1 MVDSDILYGM
11 LSYGVDT
18 TPEEGLEPYIPNL
31 MKYLPECYHEL
42 LEMQAVQG
50 ANAKET
56 GAFRYAMD
64 DLLNQCFIQTATW
77 GLDIWERELGLTTD
91 VSKAYERR
99 REVIIAKLRGAG
111 TTTKEMIR
119 RVATAFSG
127 GDVEVIEYPA
137 EHRFEVQFVGTM
149 GIPPNMEGLIQ
160 AIEEIKPSH
169 LAYSF
174 KYTYTWWDT
183 VKNLTWD
190 QTKMKTWNELRVYEG
205 V

>member
-1 MVDSDILYGM
+1 MGDNGILYGM

-18 TPEEGLEPYIPNL
+18 TPEEGIEPYIPNL

-56 GAFRYAMD
+56 GAFRYTMD

-77 GLDIWERELGLTTD
+77 GLDIWEKELGLATD

-111 TTTKEMIR
+111 TTTKEMIQ

-174 KYTYTWWDT
+174 KYTYTWWDR
-183 VKNLTWD
+183 VKNLLWNQAGAKTWD
-190 QTKMKTWNELRVYEG
+190 ELRVYKG